1 MSEYI
6 ISDKCL
12 EAIRRKCYQAGL
24 TAQEI
29 YTVRG
34 ADGEEIV
41 RCRDCKRF
49 NRNETCALFDDAF
62 IEPDGFCKWGERR
75 D

>member
-6 ISDKCL
+6 ISGKCL

-24 TAQEI
+24 TAQEV

-34 ADGEEIV
+34 ADGERIV
-41 RCRDCKRF
+41 RCKDCKHFIPGGECHFF
-49 NRNETCALFDDAF
+49 NNAF
-62 IEPDGFCKWGERR
+62 IDEDGFCKWGERE
-75 D
+75 